1 MKNKYLFNS
10 AEQKC
15 KTYDGTEY
23 KLVGKHKLVKLPM
36 SLKYP
41 FKSFYVNL
49 TDGEIIDCS
58 GYIEERCLHQIS
70 E

>member
-1 MKNKYLFNS
+1 MDRIYTFNS

-15 KTYDGTEY
+15 KTYEGKEY
-23 KLVGKHKLVKLPM
+23 KLFGKHKLVKLPI

-49 TDGEIIDCS
+49 TDGAIIDCS
-58 GYIEERCLHQIS
+58 GYIEERCLNQTV
-70 E
+70 

>member
-1 MKNKYLFNS
+1 MADKYLFNS

-15 KTYDGTEY
+15 KTYAGKEY
-23 KLVGKHKLVKLPM
+23 KLVGKHELVRLPI

-41 FKSFYVNL
+41 FRSFYVNL

-58 GYIEERCLHQIS
+58 GYIEQRCLMAIK
-70 E
+70 

>member
-1 MKNKYLFNS
+1 MANKYLFNS

-15 KTYDGTEY
+15 QTYDGKEY
-23 KLVGKHKLVKLPM
+23 TLYGKHELVKLPI
-36 SLKYP
+36 SLKHP

-58 GYIEERCLHQIS
+58 GYIEQRCLMSIK
-70 E
+70 